1 MDQKM
6 EKKKVRFWLLL
17 PLLLLP
23 FLGLGFY
30 ALGGGRGADANERE
44 SSGINVG
51 LPEASFSKDT
61 LKSKT
66 EYYDLAER
74 KSNRTDSNGIN
85 SIAEKLGFSGVAFGG
100 RSPSDAA
107 SQTEQIDRKLA
118 AIQREMSRPEA
129 VPVAARSTAGKRH
142 NSEGTIKNDVDR
154 LEKLMV
160 SMKQPAGEDQ
170 EMQQLNQLMQGILDV
185 QHPERVSQRQALDRS
200 LYPDSQFRAL
210 PAYIDGNQKVVDG
223 AAVRLRLTDTVS
235 VSGQL
240 LPKGHLLFGVCRLAN
255 QRLLLDVKNVRLGS
269 SIIPVDLTVFSLD
282 GMAGIAAPEAVLT
295 GTLNTGTDNAVRG
308 IGMGG
313 FDSSMGMQV
322 ATAGIDAARQL
333 VSRKV
338 RKVKVKLKAGTVVL
352 LRDNKLKR

>member
-1 MDQKM
+1 MDQKTEM
-6 EKKKVRFWLLL
+6 KKVRFWLLL

-30 ALGGGRGADANERE
+30 ALGGGRGAEVNARP
-44 SSGINVG
+44 SSGINLG

-74 KSNRTDSNGIN
+74 KSAKSDSNGIR
-85 SIAEKLGFSGVAFGG
+85 SIAEKLGFSGVDVSGS
-100 RSPSDAA
+100 RPSNTA
-107 SQTEQIDRKLA
+107 SQTEQIDQKLA
-118 AIQREMSRPEA
+118 AIQREMSRPET
-129 VPVAARSTAGKRH
+129 PAAMRSGSVKRT
-142 NSEGTIKNDVDR
+142 NEATIKHDVDR

-160 SMKQPAGEDQ
+160 SMRENKGEDQ

-185 QHPERVSQRQALDRS
+185 QHPERIIRRHAIDHT
-200 LYPDSQFRAL
+200 LYADSQFRAL

-240 LPKGHLLFGVCRLAN
+240 LPKGHQLFGICRLAN

-295 GTLNTGTDNAVRG
+295 GTLNMGTDNAVRG

-313 FDSSMGMQV
+313 FDSSVGMQV

-333 VSRKV
+333 LSRKV

>member
-1 MDQKM
+1 M
-6 EKKKVRFWLLL
+6 EKKKLRFWLLL

-30 ALGGGRGADANERE
+30 ALGGGRGTGAAGRPG
-44 SSGINVG
+44 SGINVG

-61 LKSKT
+61 LKNKT
-66 EYYDLAER
+66 EYYDLAEKNLSR
-74 KSNRTDSNGIN
+74 SDSNGIR
-85 SIAEKLGFSGVAFGG
+85 SIAEKLGFEGAGG
-100 RSPSDAA
+100 SAWPDRDVA
-107 SQTEQIDRKLA
+107 SQTREIDQKLA
-118 AIQREMSRPEA
+118 AIQREMSRPES
-129 VPVAARSTAGKRH
+129 PVAEVRAASVRRAR
-142 NSEGTIKNDVDR
+142 EGTIKNDVDR

-160 SMKQPAGEDQ
+160 TMRENKGEDQ

-185 QHPERVSQRQALDRS
+185 QHPERVLERQSLDRMR
-200 LYPDSQFRAL
+200 YPDSLFRAL

-255 QRLLLDVKNVRLGS
+255 QRLLLEVKNVRLGS

-282 GMAGIAAPEAVLT
+282 GMVGIAAPEAVLT
-295 GTLNTGTDNAVRG
+295 GTLNMGTDNAVRG

-313 FDSSMGMQV
+313 FDSSVGMQV
-322 ATAGIDAARQL
+322 ASAGIDAARQL

-338 RKVKVKLKAGTVVL
+338 RKVKVKLKGGTVVL
-352 LRDNKLKR
+352 LRDNQLKR